1 MKHCTALSLLSFCYY
16 ACIIKQLAYLGVVVR
31 FCALMFVFYISEI
44 DKSEIKTSICFQHG
58 EPGVAVVELQ
68 SVDVVVEHVLK
79 QILSQ
84 VSF

>member
-1 MKHCTALSLLSFCYY
+1 
-16 ACIIKQLAYLGVVVR
+16 
-31 FCALMFVFYISEI
+31 MFVFLHSEI
-44 DKSEIKTSICFQHG
+44 DKSEIKTPLCLQHG

-84 VSF
+84 VSFLFAMFI

>member
-1 MKHCTALSLLSFCYY
+1 
-16 ACIIKQLAYLGVVVR
+16 
-31 FCALMFVFYISEI
+31 MFVFHISEI
-44 DKSEIKTSICFQHG
+44 DKSRIKTSIFFQHG

>member
-1 MKHCTALSLLSFCYY
+1 ME
-16 ACIIKQLAYLGVVVR
+16 LG
-31 FCALMFVFYISEI
+31 LGI
-44 DKSEIKTSICFQHG
+44 HG

-68 SVDVVVEHVLK
+68 PVDVVVEHVLK

>member
-1 MKHCTALSLLSFCYY
+1 
-16 ACIIKQLAYLGVVVR
+16 
-31 FCALMFVFYISEI
+31 MFVFYISEI

-58 EPGVAVVELQ
+58 EPAAVVVELH